1 MSERCILYID
11 GYNFY
16 YAIKKH
22 PETTPIYL
30 GWCDFGALARRFM
43 IGSDES
49 LLAIKYFTAPV
60 GRLGSAGGP
69 AGSEAARQQL
79 WLDAVATIADLQII
93 YGYYA
98 GDTPRSRKEKQTDVN
113 LAVAAVS
120 DAARD
125 KCDRALLLTGD
136 KDQTPTVQAVTEFGK
151 RVDVW
156 IPPNQD
162 IGSWAVVS
170 AYSGARVRRLTTE
183 MLRDSRLPE
192 CWTTN
197 GRALEAP
204 RMWRAPR

>member
-16 YAIKKH
+16 YAIKDH

-30 GWCDFGALARRFM
+30 GWCNFGALARRFM
-43 IGSDES
+43 VGNDGS
-49 LLAIKYFTAPV
+49 LVAIKYFTAPV

-69 AGSEAARQQL
+69 AGGEAARQQL
-79 WLDAVATIADLQII
+79 WLDAVATIPELEII
-93 YGYYA
+93 YGYYT
-98 GDTPRSRKEKQTDVN
+98 GETPRSRKEKQTDVN
-113 LAVAAVS
+113 LAVNAVS

-125 KCDRALLLTGD
+125 KCDRALLLTAD

-162 IGSWAVVS
+162 IRSWAVVS
-170 AYSGARVRRLTTE
+170 AYPGARVRKLTPE

-192 CWTTN
+192 RWMTN